1 MALGIHRPTVATV
14 DLGAIKYNIQAIREN
29 IAADKKILATV
40 KADGYGH
47 GAVPVATA
55 AKEAGADGFCVAI
68 LDEALELR
76 EAGFRDDFILVMG
89 LTEPAD
95 AALLAEER
103 ISTAVSSLEWLEA
116 ASVELAKQKN
126 LQPLKVH
133 LAIDSGMG
141 RIGLRTE
148 VEVRRVENYLKSHP
162 EFLFEG
168 IFTHFATADG
178 EDEEQVKR
186 QLRIFENIIS
196 YLDERPPLV
205 HLANSAITFW
215 HEEFPTD
222 AVRVGIGMYGYNPS
236 DRTLALPYAI
246 KPAMTLETEI
256 SYVKQ
261 MREGDT
267 ISYGAR
273 YQAYEGEWLA
283 TLPVGYADGWRRD
296 LAGQTLI
303 VDGQRCPVRGVICMD
318 QCMISL
324 PHEYPVGTKVTLLGE
339 NGGEVNSPSDLAA
352 NIGTIGYEI
361 LCGISKRVPRRYI
374 DSSIPAA
381 NRETHMRSEA

>member
-14 DLGAIKYNIQAIREN
+14 DLGAIKYNIKAIREN
-29 IAADKKILATV
+29 IATDKKILATV

-55 AKEAGADGFCVAI
+55 AKEAGVDGFCVAI

-76 EAGFRDDFILVMG
+76 EAGFRDDFVLVMG
-89 LTEPAD
+89 LTEPMD
-95 AALLAEER
+95 AALLAEEG
-103 ISTAVSSLEWLEA
+103 ISAAVSSLEWLEE
-116 ASVELAKQKN
+116 ASVHLAQREVV
-126 LQPLKVH
+126 QPLKVH

-141 RIGLRTE
+141 RIGFRTE

-162 EFLFEG
+162 EFSFEG

-236 DRTLALPYAI
+236 DRTLALPYTI
-246 KPAMTLETEI
+246 KPALTLETEI

-261 MREGDT
+261 MRKGDT

-273 YQAYEGEWLA
+273 YRAYEGEWLA
-283 TLPVGYADGWRRD
+283 TLPIGYADGWRRD
-296 LAGQTLI
+296 LASQTVI

-324 PHEYPVGTKVTLLGE
+324 PHEYPIGTKVTLLGE

-361 LCGISKRVPRRYI
+361 LCGISKRVPRRYV
-374 DSSIPAA
+374 DRNVPEESG
-381 NRETHMRSEA
+381 RRHLHSEA

>member
-40 KADGYGH
+40 KGDGYGH